1 MRAQVGDLGGDLGG
15 EHHAAGLVLDGQ
27 AVTGL
32 ALERGRAL
40 PDHLVRE
47 AAQAGPERD
56 VGRRPGRRDRG
67 RDAACRVRLAR
78 HPGGELG
85 AALPREDE
93 MGVRIDPVADRDGV
107 SLGRLIDGIVI
118 GEDVDDAGGTC
129 SRCPTRNRDG
139 PDVPD

>member
-1 MRAQVGDLGGDLGG
+1 MRAEVGDLGGDLGG

-85 AALPREDE
+85 AALPAKTRWACESTNPGSTARPRAST
-93 MGVRIDPVADRDGV
+93 MSSAAGARPAGPVQAICPPSMTSAAPVR
-107 SLGRLIDGIVI
+107 
-118 GEDVDDAGGTC
+118 
-129 SRCPTRNRDG
+129 
-139 PDVPD
+139 